1 MLEEKD
7 FKALTSI
14 LSAFYTIE
22 LPEGASGETRRIDL
36 LIQAVRCFASVVY
49 AHSNSHCEGNSGQ
62 LTEGIPMKCSSLE
75 LLVESL
81 EVMVQRAFAPNEAFL
96 PPPQAKHRWD
106 GTKRDFYLV
115 FAHVY
120 RRLSIEAANK
130 QEFSAALEHIHIAS
144 RIYAVASR
152 AGAGVGKDVWG
163 WQVAVGEGCMRRCME
178 ADAELSKFVMASQ
191 YAELITGGHI
201 VQTEREIQDA
211 RARRELH
218 VKAQRYEARAERA
231 MNKHEYSAAIDECRL
246 GKEMLEALPSG
257 RSNSEWLTEL
267 LARLERIEH
276 EAMRKKQVL
285 TYADVC

>member
-22 LPEGASGETRRIDL
+22 LPEGASAETRRIDL

-49 AHSNSHCEGNSGQ
+49 TLSNSHCEGNSGQ
-62 LTEGIPMKCSSLE
+62 VNPMKCSSLE
-75 LLVESL
+75 LLVDSL

-218 VKAQRYEARAERA
+218 VKAQRYETRAERA